1 MAYAD
6 YTSFNGSAPRNLYAA
21 KRMGLDAKALKSDGR
36 NELRQLTKAIVT
48 GFVIAANAA
57 LIGSIMPSVFGATS
71 AATAVY
77 ADLQAPAN

>member
-21 KRMGLDAKALKSDGR
+21 KRMGVDPKALKSDGHS
-36 NELRQLTKAIVT
+36 EMRQLTKAILT
-48 GFVIAANAA
+48 GFVIAANIA
-57 LIGSIMPSVFGATS
+57 LIGSILPSVIGATTT
-71 AATAVY
+71 ATSVY